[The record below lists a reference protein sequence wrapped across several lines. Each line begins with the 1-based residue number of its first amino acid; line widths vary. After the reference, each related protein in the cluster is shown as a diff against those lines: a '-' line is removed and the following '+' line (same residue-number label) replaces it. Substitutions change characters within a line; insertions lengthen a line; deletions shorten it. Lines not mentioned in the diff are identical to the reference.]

1 MEGLLVI
8 GVLWA
13 VVLGGIGYWIAGE
26 KNRDGVEGAALGCL
40 LGPLG
45 LIIEAVLPTGELASR
60 ATTGFT
66 DSTSSSPSRDT
77 DSALARHY
85 SWQALYVPYDYV
97 LDPEDSRKPEGSDGL
112 PPGWL
117 KFDEKTATANL
128 IASLTGAE
136 LHYFHDRGYRVVEAV
151 WQPGTRPTIL
161 AAYGDPAKTYDLMWP
176 GYPRVN
182 WTSMVGQEGTWE
194 PGRAGE
200 DVPELMVPVGPAGE
214 ASAKEAADGKS
225 DPSGSITLDGP
236 GEARPT
242 KTCPD
247 CAETILEA
255 ARICR
260 FCRYEFWAADA
271 PSRAPSSDAP
281 DERGVASSPDAS
293 TASNDVPEAD
303 SGDQVM
309 GFAAPPA
316 AAQPEAHRQQR
327 PLAPPPPT
335 YAPPPPPPHTPPPS
349 VPPPPSGQSPRL
361 PYAPPPRPP
370 AWRPPPQGQPPG
382 QGPVPWVPPP
392 AARPPGQPR

>member
-8 GVLWA
+8 GILWA

-45 LIIEAVLPTGELASR
+45 LVIEAVLPSSELTSTPPAGPTPS
-60 ATTGFT
+60 TT
-66 DSTSSSPSRDT
+66 STSSRA
-77 DSALARHY
+77 SAQPHTRHDM
-85 SWQALYVPYDYV
+85 WQVLYVPFDFV
-97 LDPEDSRKPEGSDGL
+97 LEAEDSRKAEGSDGP

-128 IASLTGAE
+128 IASLAGAE

-176 GYPRVN
+176 DYPRVN
-182 WTSMVGQEGTWE
+182 WTSSVGQDGTSE
-194 PGRAGE
+194 PVRAAE
-200 DVPELMVPVGPAGE
+200 DVPALMVPVGAAGE
-214 ASAKEAADGKS
+214 VFVQEAADDRS
-225 DPSGSITLDGP
+225 DPAGSMTPDDP

-247 CAETILEA
+247 CAETVLEA

-260 FCRYEFWAADA
+260 FCRYEFWPAGAPPLA
-271 PSRAPSSDAP
+271 PSSVAPGEGGLAPSSDT
-281 DERGVASSPDAS
+281 S
-293 TASNDVPEAD
+293 TASDDVPEAD

-309 GFAAPPA
+309 ESGAPPELE
-316 AAQPEAHRQQR
+316 QEPPH
-327 PLAPPPPT
+327 PLAGPYPPPGQAAHPPYAPTPPPP
-335 YAPPPPPPHTPPPS
+335 AWQPS
-349 VPPPPSGQSPRL
+349 
-361 PYAPPPRPP
+361 
-370 AWRPPPQGQPPG
+370 PQGQPPEH
-382 QGPVPWVPPP
+382 GPGPWVPPP
-392 AARPPGQPR
+392 PTRPLDRPR